1 MTFEAAACSAKGIR
15 ELNEDSFIIASVINK
30 IAGVYTEE
38 SISGN
43 DEKLT
48 FFAVADGMGGQ
59 GSGEKASNLVVSR
72 LKAVAETKT
81 AITENEL
88 KEEIESIHKLI
99 IETGSQMGSTLSGII
114 FQKGRCAV
122 VNLGDSRTYRL
133 RGDMFLKMTND
144 DSLKRYDSAA
154 ASNIIT
160 NGIGGGLT
168 SISVNCRFS
177 DKIVMPGDVFLMC
190 SDGIHGFVSDEEI
203 EDALKTPVPV
213 KEIAAN
219 IVQKA
224 ISNHTDDNC
233 TAVILKIKE

>member
-15 ELNEDSFIIASVINK
+15 ELNEDSFIISSVINK
-30 IAGVYTEE
+30 IAGVFSEE
-38 SISGN
+38 YISGN
-43 DEKLT
+43 DEKLS

-59 GSGEKASNLVVSR
+59 GSGEKASNLVVSN
-72 LKAVAETKT
+72 LKEISETKKI
-81 AITENEL
+81 ITENEL
-88 KEEIESIHKLI
+88 KEKIESIHKI
-99 IETGSQMGSTLSGII
+99 IIDTHTQMGSTLSGII
-114 FQKGRCAV
+114 FQKGQCAV

-144 DSLKRYDSAA
+144 DSLKRYDSSA

-177 DKIVMPGDVFLMC
+177 DKMVLPGDIFLMC
-190 SDGIHGFVSDEEI
+190 SDGIHGFVTDEEI
-203 EDALKTPVPV
+203 EEVLKLPSSV
-213 KEIAAN
+213 KEISAN

-233 TAVILKIKE
+233 TVVVVKIKE

>member
-15 ELNEDSFIIASVINK
+15 ELNEDSFIISFVINK
-30 IAGVYTEE
+30 MAGVYSEE
-38 SISGN
+38 YISGN
-43 DEKLT
+43 DEKMS

-72 LKAVAETKT
+72 LKAVAESKNK
-81 AITENEL
+81 ITESEL
-88 KEEIESIHKLI
+88 KDEIESIHKSI
-99 IETGSQMGSTLSGII
+99 IETHTQMGATLSGIV
-114 FQKGRCAV
+114 FQKGQCAV

-144 DSLKRYDSAA
+144 DSLKRYDSSV

-177 DKIVMPGDVFLMC
+177 DKIVLPGDVFFMC
-190 SDGIHGFVSDEEI
+190 SDGIHGFVTDEEI
-203 EDALKTPVPV
+203 EEALKSSSSV
-213 KEIAAN
+213 KEIALN

-224 ISNHTDDNC
+224 ISNHSGDNC
-233 TAVILKIKE
+233 TAVIVKIKE

>member
-15 ELNEDSFIIASVINK
+15 ELNEDSFIISSVINK
-30 IAGVYTEE
+30 MAGVYSEE

-43 DEKLT
+43 DEKMS

-59 GSGEKASNLVVSR
+59 GSGEKASNLVVSK
-72 LKAVAETKT
+72 LKAAAETKT
-81 AITENEL
+81 TITESEI
-88 KEEIESIHKLI
+88 KEEIESIHNSI

-114 FQKGRCAV
+114 FQKGQCAV

-168 SISVNCRFS
+168 GISVNCRFS
-177 DKIVMPGDVFLMC
+177 DKIVMPGDIFLMC

-203 EDALKTPVPV
+203 EVALMSSASV

-219 IVQKA
+219 IIQKA

-233 TAVILKIKE
+233 TAVVVKIKE